1 MKREDSE
8 ENMDITWTRRS
19 SSKNRNS
26 LTTKI
31 EPNDNQWTQ
40 PAENKNTYLTMDSS
54 KSWILLGATK
64 ISELNSKEKRRAKTK
79 MDVTNQRLT

>member
-31 EPNDNQWTQ
+31 EPNDNQWTE
-40 PAENKNTYLTMDSS
+40 P
-54 KSWILLGATK
+54 
-64 ISELNSKEKRRAKTK
+64 RRKQEHLFN
-79 MDVTNQRLT
+79 DRLE